1 MKQVLTL
8 WGERY
13 LYAPSLFQKLLSLL
27 LWPPSLLYCAMMN
40 LRYKS
45 KKPQDFNV
53 PIISVGN
60 LTVGGS
66 GKTPIVSSL
75 ALRYENI
82 AIVLRGYGRKSEG
95 MVVVSDGKK
104 ILVDVDV
111 SGDEAMLYAN
121 ALSHAVVIVSEK
133 RESAIEKAKEMGC
146 KLVFLDDGYNK
157 HQIKKLDILIEV
169 ETKNSFCLP
178 AGPYRERLWKGKE
191 ALVIQEN
198 REFKRSV
205 KLIDERDKMVLVTAI
220 ARAERLD
227 PYLPKV
233 TEKVYFEDHHY
244 FTKNE
249 LEAILERTGAESLL
263 VTLKDYVK
271 IRQFNLPVSLL
282 ELSLELSDGFVTAVD
297 TYIAEQISTRENS
310 NEE

>member
-1 MKQVLTL
+1 MKPFLTL

-13 LYAPSLFQKLLSLL
+13 FYAPGLSQKLLSLL
-27 LWPPSLLYCAMMN
+27 LWPLSLLYCTVMK
-40 LRYKS
+40 LRYIS
-45 KKPQDFNV
+45 KKPQDFKI

-75 ALRYENI
+75 ASRYDNV

-95 MVVVSDGKK
+95 LIVVSDGKK
-104 ILVDVDV
+104 VLVNVDE

-121 ALSHAVVIVSEK
+121 AISHAVVIVSEN
-133 RESAIEKAKEMGC
+133 RERAIEKAKEIGC
-146 KLVFLDDGYNK
+146 KVVFLDDGYNK
-157 HQIKKLDILIEV
+157 HQIRKLDILIEV

-178 AGPYRERLWKGKE
+178 AGPYRERLWHGKK
-191 ALVIQEN
+191 ALLIKEG
-198 REFKRSV
+198 REFNRKV
-205 KLIDERDKMVLVTAI
+205 TLIDASDKMVLVTAI

-227 PYLPKV
+227 PYLPEV
-233 TEKVYFEDHHY
+233 VGKVYFEDHHY
-244 FTKNE
+244 FSKNE
-249 LEAILERTGAESLL
+249 LEKILERTAAESLL

-271 IRQFNLPVSLL
+271 IRQFNLPLSLL
-282 ELSLELSDGFVTAVD
+282 ELSLELDEGFTTAVD
-297 TYIAEQISTRENS
+297 TYINEYHFKREIS

>member
-1 MKQVLTL
+1 MKQTLTL

-13 LYAPSLFQKLLSLL
+13 LYAPSLFQKLLSLI
-27 LWPPSLLYCAMMN
+27 LWPLSLLYCALMS
-40 LRYKS
+40 LRYRS
-45 KKPQDFNV
+45 KQPHDFNI

-75 ALRYENI
+75 AARFENV
-82 AIVLRGYGRKSEG
+82 AVVLRGYGRKSEG
-95 MVVVSDGKK
+95 LVVVSDGKK
-104 ILVDVDV
+104 VLVDVDV

-146 KLVFLDDGYNK
+146 NVLFLDDGYNK

-169 ETKNSFCLP
+169 ETKNNFCLP
-178 AGPYRERLWKGKE
+178 SGPYRERLWQGKE
-191 ALVIQEN
+191 ALVIREDQ
-198 REFKRSV
+198 EFKRSV
-205 KLIDERDKMVLVTAI
+205 KLIDATEKMVLVTAI

-227 PYLPKV
+227 PYLPEV
-233 TEKVYFEDHHY
+233 LDKVYFGDHHF
-244 FTKNE
+244 FTKDE

-271 IRQFNLPVSLL
+271 IRKFDLPVSLMELNL
-282 ELSLELSDGFVTAVD
+282 ELDDDFVNTVD
-297 TYIAEQISTRENS
+297 TYVKENR
-310 NEE
+310 

>member
-1 MKQVLTL
+1 LKQVLTL

-13 LYAPSLFQKLLSLL
+13 LYAPSLLQKLLSLL
-27 LWPPSLLYCAMMN
+27 LWPLSLAYCAVMN
-40 LRYKS
+40 LRYRGKQ
-45 KKPQDFNV
+45 PYDFKIPV
-53 PIISVGN
+53 ISVGN

-75 ALRYENI
+75 AVRYEDV

-95 MVVVSDGKK
+95 LIVVSDGKK
-104 ILVDVDV
+104 VLVDVDV

-121 ALSHAVVIVSEK
+121 ALSHTVVIVSEK
-133 RESAIEKAKEMGC
+133 RELAIEKAKEMGC
-146 KLVFLDDGYNK
+146 KIVFLDDGYNK

-169 ETKNSFCLP
+169 ETKNNFCLP
-178 AGPYRERLWKGKE
+178 AGPYRERLWSDKE
-191 ALVIQEN
+191 AVVIKED

-205 KLIDERDKMVLVTAI
+205 KLIDVTEKMVLVTAI

-227 PYLPKV
+227 PYLPEV
-233 TEKVYFEDHHY
+233 MEKIYFEDHHF
-244 FTKNE
+244 FTKSE

-271 IRQFNLPVSLL
+271 IRKFNLPVSLM
-282 ELSLELSDGFVTAVD
+282 ELSLELDEKFIQDVD
-297 TYIAEQISTRENS
+297 TYIKKEQK
-310 NEE
+310 